1 MQMSA
6 DDFIRNNRGIDDGKD
21 LSEEYLRS
29 LFERISRN
37 EIKMKE
43 ENLAPQQKQAVN
55 SNRILGLDSILNIVI
70 RKRGEDNMETSDDL
84 IRHMQ
89 EQFKEKARKTE
100 YVPLYIFML
109 WERFYTSKFSN
120 SFCSLCVPV
129 NLVLF

>member
-21 LSEEYLRS
+21 LPEEYLRS

-43 ENLAPQQKQAVN
+43 NDVAPQQKQAVN
-55 SNRILGLDSILNIVI
+55 PNRLSGLDSILNIVI
-70 RKRGEDNMETSDDL
+70 RKRGEGNMETSDDL

-89 EQFKEKARKTE
+89 EQYKIKG
-100 YVPLYIFML
+100 
-109 WERFYTSKFSN
+109 
-120 SFCSLCVPV
+120 C
-129 NLVLF
+129 